1 MTISSGALCEL
12 HRIHRQLAD
21 LRERLDRGP
30 KQIAAQEAN
39 VKRLEQA
46 VAQAKETLKQAR
58 MAADARQL
66 QLKEREQRIVQV
78 QGKLNQCTTNREF
91 QALKE
96 QIAADEQAN
105 SVLADEILEMLD
117 KLDEHQ
123 ANIKSAEASL
133 GKANDEMAKIRE
145 KVAAQR
151 GDLEAEQARVM
162 ADLKRAELSL
172 PDDFREAYDRMVKSR
187 GENALAPLEGDCCG
201 NCYQTVTVQMQNL
214 LKMNKPVFC
223 QSCGSLLYP
232 PEDSS
237 PLGKEK

>member
-39 VKRLEQA
+39 VKRLEQ
-46 VAQAKETLKQAR
+46 VVLQAKETLKQAR
-58 MAADARQL
+58 IAADERQL

-105 SVLADEILEMLD
+105 SVLSDEILEMFD

-123 ANIKSAEASL
+123 AAIKAAEASL
-133 GKANDEMAKIRE
+133 AKGQEDLSKLRE
-145 KVAAQR
+145 KVAGQLR
-151 GDLEAEQARVM
+151 ELETEHARVM
-162 ADLKRAELSL
+162 AELGKAEVHL
-172 PDDFREAYDRMVKSR
+172 PIDFKEAYDRMVKSR

-201 NCYQTVTVQMQNL
+201 NCYQTVTIQMQNL
-214 LKMNKPVFC
+214 LKLNKPVFC
-223 QSCGSLLYP
+223 KSCGSLLYP

-237 PLGKEK
+237 IK

>member
-1 MTISSGALCEL
+1 MTISPGALCEL

-21 LRERLDRGP
+21 LRERLERGP

-39 VKRLEQA
+39 VKRLEQS
-46 VAQAKETLKQAR
+46 VVQAKDTLKQAR

-78 QGKLNQCTTNREF
+78 QGKLNQCSTNREF

-105 SVLADEILEMLD
+105 SVLSDEILEMLD

-123 ANIKSAEASL
+123 AAIKTAEASL
-133 GKANDEMAKIRE
+133 ARANEEIAKLRE
-145 KVAAQR
+145 KVALQR
-151 GDLEAEQARVM
+151 GELEAEVARVN
-162 ADLKRAELSL
+162 AELRQAEEHL
-172 PDDFREAYDRMVKSR
+172 PADFKVEYDRMVKSR

-223 QSCGSLLYP
+223 KSCGCLLYP

-237 PLGKEK
+237 IASRG

>member
-21 LRERLDRGP
+21 LRERLERGP
-30 KQIAAQEAN
+30 KQVAGQEAN
-39 VKRLEQA
+39 VKRLEQT

-66 QLKEREQRIVQV
+66 QLKEREGRIVQV

-123 ANIKSAEASL
+123 ASIKAAEVSL
-133 GKANDEMAKIRE
+133 GKANEELVKIRD
-145 KVAAQR
+145 KVAAHR
-151 GDLEAEQARVM
+151 SDLEAEHARVI
-162 ADLKRAELSL
+162 AELRRAEEHL
-172 PDDFREAYDRMVKSR
+172 PEDFREAYDRMVKSR

-214 LKMNKPVFC
+214 LKLNKPVFC
-223 QSCGSLLYP
+223 KSCGSLLYP
-232 PEDSS
+232 PEDTS
-237 PLGKEK
+237 L